1 LLVCHARQICLSV
14 FLPRTKPKPKT
25 QNQNPEPKT
34 KKKNKATMASLPDG
48 LAAKAAALGIE
59 VSWIAKPVTHTSE
72 QAQSVHARNEAAYG
86 RDGMR

>member
-1 LLVCHARQICLSV
+1 MPCATDLPFCIFAENKTKTQNPKPK
-14 FLPRTKPKPKT
+14 PRTK
-25 QNQNPEPKT
+25 NQ
-34 KKKNKATMASLPDG
+34 KKNKATMASLPEG